1 MGGVRAGYNVA
12 VRFLIKWL
20 VFALALYLTFWS
32 GGAIGL
38 DMKPSPHWQ
47 DSLIMALLLGLVNA
61 FIRPA
66 LKIALMPLNCLTLGL
81 VGLLVNVILFWAV
94 FALAPFNFRVGSFWA
109 ALYGSMVLGLIN
121 ALLSGVLLADEDER
135 RR

>member
-1 MGGVRAGYNVA
+1 MLPM
-12 VRFLIKWL
+12 RFLIKWL

-32 GGAIGL
+32 GEALGL
-38 DMKPSPHWQ
+38 DMKPSPQWQ
-47 DSLIMALLLGLVNA
+47 DNLIMALLLGLVNA

-66 LKIALMPLNCLTLGL
+66 LKMALMPLNCLTLGL

-109 ALYGSMVLGLIN
+109 ALYGSIVLGLIN
-121 ALLSGVLLADEDER
+121 ALLSGVLLTDEDKR